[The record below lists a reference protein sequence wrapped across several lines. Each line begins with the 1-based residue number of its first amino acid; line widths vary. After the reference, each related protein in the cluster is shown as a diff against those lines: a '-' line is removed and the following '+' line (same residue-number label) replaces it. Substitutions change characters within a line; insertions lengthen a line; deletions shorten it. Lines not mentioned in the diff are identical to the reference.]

1 MSDLYVSLST
11 CKIPWTLTKKDQ
23 ESYRSLEAEQ
33 IFGEWKIVKFL
44 SKVDN
49 SKSYWGPHWVM
60 KVVVYS
66 SSLLQVIDMNIVNRD
81 YME

>member
-1 MSDLYVSLST
+1 MQNPLDFN
-11 CKIPWTLTKKDQ
+11 Q
-23 ESYRSLEAEQ
+23 ERSRVYRSLEAEQ

-49 SKSYWGPHWVM
+49 SKSYWGSHWVM

-66 SSLLQVIDMNIVNRD
+66 SSVLQVIDMNIVNRD